1 MTKQLLLCL
10 LFVVI
15 SIKGSFLNNS
25 DGNPQGL
32 LIVGGGEGFGDETQ
46 LFTGEVFI
54 PSSGKSCSIPE
65 LPDTRISHTMDS
77 EYLCGGNWVHN
88 PDVQTT
94 CLKFEDNQW
103 TYSHTLSHKRSS
115 HSSWMTN
122 KGLLLMGG
130 WLSAT
135 TTELLPLDGGEG
147 VPSFELEY
155 KTKWACAI
163 PDMDSHSVIL
173 TGGGLTKE
181 EESKFVSRYNLH
193 GFVEYLPRLTEG
205 RSDHGCGSY
214 RRADG
219 TQVMLVAGGL
229 DYRSLNVASTEILVG
244 NSGSWQTVTPLPAL
258 PHNREGYGGIQSATL
273 GNTLYM
279 SGGYDGMYEHN
290 EILEWKDDTE
300 EWVEIGT
307 MKMTR
312 SFHSMTPI
320 TVEGDM
326 LEYCG

>member
-1 MTKQLLLCL
+1 
-10 LFVVI
+10 
-15 SIKGSFLNNS
+15 
-25 DGNPQGL
+25 
-32 LIVGGGEGFGDETQ
+32 LIVGGGQGYGDEPQ
-46 LFTGEVFI
+46 LYTGEVFV
-54 PSSGKSCSIPE
+54 PSSGKSCFIPE

-77 EYLCGGNWVHN
+77 EYLCGGLWVKN

-94 CLKFEDNQW
+94 CLKFAPEEDGW
-103 TYSHTLSHKRSS
+103 TYSHTLSHKRVG

-130 WLSAT
+130 WLSDT
-135 TTELLPLDGGEG
+135 TTEILPADGGEG

-155 KTKWACAI
+155 KTKYACSI
-163 PDMDSHSVIL
+163 PDLDSHSVVL
-173 TGGGLTKE
+173 TGGGFDE
-181 EESKFVSRYNLH
+181 DFSKLVSRYNLH
-193 GFVEYLPRLTEG
+193 GFVEDLPQLTEG
-205 RSDHGCGSY
+205 RFDHGCGSY

-219 TQVMLVAGGL
+219 TQVMLVAGGIDHRGL
-229 DYRSLNVASTEILVG
+229 HVASTEILVG
-244 NSGSWQTVTPLPAL
+244 NSGSWKTVTQLPDL
-258 PHNREGYGGIQSATL
+258 PHNREGYGGIKGATL

-279 SGGYDGMYEHN
+279 SGGYDGMYEHD

-320 TVEGDM
+320 TLEGEM
-326 LEYCG
+326 LEFCG